1 MTGFHI
7 TPRQMTA
14 KSGKIT
20 IRNKAFEWGK
30 RTYLMGV
37 LNVTPDS
44 FSDGGDNYTIESA
57 LAQAENMVKSGVDII
72 DIGGQSTRPGAAEI
86 SLEEEI
92 DRVIPVVQIL
102 RQKAEIFGSVPISV
116 DTTRAQVAQAAVEAG
131 ADIINDISGAT
142 FDSEMLST
150 VAQLKVPI
158 ILMHIRGT
166 PQTMQK
172 LTDYRDLIGEIRE
185 FLESRIAEAVAAG
198 IDKSHIILDP
208 GIGFAKNYS
217 QNLEILQQLAK
228 FRRLDCPIL
237 VGVSRKSFIGHILN
251 QPLAKQRIWGTA
263 AACTGAIANSADIL
277 RVHDV
282 REMHD
287 VCLVA
292 DAIFRNQS

>member
-1 MTGFHI
+1 LTGFHI

-44 FSDGGDNYTIESA
+44 FSDGGDYYTIESA
-57 LAQAENMVKSGVDII
+57 LAQAENMVKSRVDII

-86 SLEEEI
+86 SYSEEI
-92 DRVIPVVQIL
+92 DRVIPLVQIL

-116 DTTRAQVAQAAVEAG
+116 DTTRAQVAKAAVEAG

-150 VAQLKVPI
+150 VAYLKVPI

-228 FRRLDCPIL
+228 FRGLDCPIL

-282 REMHD
+282 REMYD

>member
-1 MTGFHI
+1 MI
-7 TPRQMTA
+7 NN
-14 KSGKIT
+14 KKIT
-20 IRNKAFEWGK
+20 IRNKVFEWGK

-44 FSDGGDNYTIESA
+44 FSDGGDFFTLESA
-57 LAQAENMVKSGVDII
+57 LVQAENMVKSGVDII

-86 SLEEEI
+86 SSSEEI
-92 DRVIPVVQIL
+92 DRVIPLVQIL

-116 DTTRAQVAQAAVEAG
+116 DTTRAQVAKAAVEAG

-150 VAQLKVPI
+150 VAKLKVPI

-166 PQTMQK
+166 PQTMQQ
-172 LTDYRDLIGEIRE
+172 LTDYRDLIGEIRD
-185 FLESRIAEAVAAG
+185 FFESRIAATVAAG
-198 IDKSHIILDP
+198 IDKSQIILDP

-217 QNLEILQQLAK
+217 QNLEILRELPK
-228 FRRLDCPIL
+228 FRVLNCPIL

-251 QPLAKQRIWGTA
+251 QPEAKQRIWGTA

-282 REMHD
+282 REMRD
-287 VCLVA
+287 VSQVA
-292 DAIFRNQS
+292 DAIFRYQS

>member
-1 MTGFHI
+1 MI
-7 TPRQMTA
+7 NN
-14 KSGKIT
+14 KKIT
-20 IRNKAFEWGK
+20 IRNKVFEWGK

-37 LNVTPDS
+37 LNITPDS
-44 FSDGGDNYTIESA
+44 FSDGGDFYTIESA
-57 LAQAENMVKSGVDII
+57 LAQAENMVESGVDII

-92 DRVIPVVQIL
+92 NRVIPLVQIL
-102 RQKAEIFGSVPISV
+102 RQKADIFGSVPISV
-116 DTTRAQVAQAAVEAG
+116 DTTRAQVAKAAVEAG

-150 VAQLKVPI
+150 VAKLKVPI

-172 LTDYRDLIGEIRE
+172 LTDYSDLIGEIRE
-185 FLESRIAEAVAAG
+185 FLESRIAAAVAAG
-198 IDKSHIILDP
+198 VDKSQIIIDP
-208 GIGFAKNYS
+208 GIGFAKTYS
-217 QNLEILQQLAK
+217 QNLEILRELPK
-228 FRRLDCPIL
+228 FRSLNCPIL

-251 QPLAKQRIWGTA
+251 QPEAKQRVWGTA
-263 AACTGAIANSADIL
+263 AACTGAIANLADIL

-282 REMHD
+282 KEMYD

>member
-1 MTGFHI
+1 MI
-7 TPRQMTA
+7 NN
-14 KSGKIT
+14 KKIT
-20 IRNKAFEWGK
+20 IRNKVFEWGK

-44 FSDGGDNYTIESA
+44 FSDGGDFNTIESA

-86 SLEEEI
+86 SYSEEI
-92 DRVIPVVQIL
+92 DRVIPLVEIL
-102 RQKAEIFGSVPISV
+102 RQKADIFGSVPISV
-116 DTTRAQVAQAAVEAG
+116 DTTRAQVAKAAVEAG

-166 PQTMQK
+166 PQTMQQ

-185 FLESRIAEAVAAG
+185 FLESRIAAAVAAG

-217 QNLEILQQLAK
+217 QNLEILRELRK
-228 FRRLDCPIL
+228 FRILNCPIL

-251 QPLAKQRIWGTA
+251 QPEAKQRIWGTA

-282 REMHD
+282 REMRD
-287 VCLVA
+287 VSQVA
-292 DAIFRNQS
+292 DAIFRYQS

>member
-1 MTGFHI
+1 
-7 TPRQMTA
+7 MTA

-20 IRNKAFEWGK
+20 IRDKSFDWGK
-30 RTYLMGV
+30 RTYLMGI

-44 FSDGGDNYTIESA
+44 FSDGGDYFTIESA
-57 LAQAENMVKSGVDII
+57 LAQADSMVKSGVDII

-86 SLEEEI
+86 SSSEEI
-92 DRVIPVVQIL
+92 DRVIPLVQIL

-116 DTTRAQVAQAAVEAG
+116 DTTRSQVAKAAVEAG

-150 VAQLKVPI
+150 VAHLKVPI

-185 FLESRIAEAVAAG
+185 FLESRIAAAVAAG

-228 FRRLDCPIL
+228 FRGLGCPIL

-251 QPLAKQRIWGTA
+251 QPLAKQRVWGTA

-282 REMHD
+282 REMYD